1 MNNSGQSTI
10 RQVMLAGGSVFIAS
24 AIALIARPDLFG
36 EFIGIVGEDAFWTL
50 RMTGIVLIPLGY
62 LMIVVRSVA
71 SDSVVKSYAVLMS
84 LVSLGLGI
92 VTLLA
97 PGDANVGRIIY
108 AIIGFLFSTLYVVAL
123 ALGKGKLKTLN

>member
-62 LMIVVRSVA
+62 LMIVVRSLA
-71 SDSVVKSYAVLMS
+71 SDSVVKSFAYLMS
-84 LVSLGLGI
+84 IVSLSLGI

-97 PGDANVGRIIY
+97 PGQVNIGRIIY
-108 AIIGFLFSTLYVVAL
+108 AIIGFIFSTLYVVAI
-123 ALGKGKLKTLN
+123 AVGRNKN

>member
-10 RQVMLAGGSVFIAS
+10 RQVMLAGGSVFIVS

-36 EFIGIVGEDAFWTL
+36 EFIGIVGEDAFWSL

-62 LMIVVRSVA
+62 LMIVVRSAA

-97 PGDANVGRIIY
+97 PGDANIGRIIY

-123 ALGKGKLKTLN
+123 ALGKNKA

>member
-1 MNNSGQSTI
+1 MTNSGQAKI

-36 EFIGIVGEDAFWTL
+36 EFIGIVGEEAFWSL

-71 SDSVVKSYAVLMS
+71 SDSVVKSYAILMS
-84 LVSLGLGI
+84 LISLGLGI

-97 PGDANVGRIIY
+97 PGGPNIGRIIY
-108 AIIGFLFSTLYVVAL
+108 AIVGFLFSTLYVVAI
-123 ALGKGKLKTLN
+123 ALGRNKA

>member
-1 MNNSGQSTI
+1 MTNSGQSRI

-36 EFIGIVGEDAFWTL
+36 EFIGIVGEDAFWSL

-71 SDSVVKSYAVLMS
+71 SDSVVKSFAILMS
-84 LVSLGLGI
+84 LISLGLGI

-97 PGDANVGRIIY
+97 PGEPNIGRIIH
-108 AIIGFLFSTLYVVAL
+108 AIVGFLFSTLYVVAI
-123 ALGKGKLKTLN
+123 ALGRNKA

>member
-1 MNNSGQSTI
+1 MNNSAEIRI
-10 RQVMLAGGSVFIAS
+10 RQVMLAGGSIFIAS

-36 EFIGIVGEDAFWTL
+36 EFIGITGLDAYWSL

-71 SDSVVKSYAVLMS
+71 SNSVVKSFAYLMS
-84 LVSLGLGI
+84 IVSLSLGI

-97 PGDANVGRIIY
+97 PGQVNIGRIIY
-108 AIIGFLFSTLYVVAL
+108 AIIGFIFSILYVVAI
-123 ALGKGKLKTLN
+123 AVGRNKN

>member
-1 MNNSGQSTI
+1 MSNSGQAKI

-36 EFIGIVGEDAFWTL
+36 EFIGIVGEDAFWSL
-50 RMTGIVLIPLGY
+50 RMTGIVLIPLSY

-71 SDSVVKSYAVLMS
+71 SDSVVKSFAILMS
-84 LVSLGLGI
+84 LISLGLGI

-97 PGDANVGRIIY
+97 PGEPNIGRIIY
-108 AIIGFLFSTLYVVAL
+108 AIVGFLFSTLYVVAI
-123 ALGKGKLKTLN
+123 ALGRNKA

>member
-36 EFIGIVGEDAFWTL
+36 EFIGIVGEDAFWSL
-50 RMTGIVLIPLGY
+50 RMTGIVLVPLGY

-97 PGDANVGRIIY
+97 PGDANIGRIIY

-123 ALGKGKLKTLN
+123 ALGRNKA

>member
-1 MNNSGQSTI
+1 
-10 RQVMLAGGSVFIAS
+10 MLAGGSVFIAS

-36 EFIGIVGEDAFWTL
+36 EFIGIVGEDAFWSL

-71 SDSVVKSYAVLMS
+71 SDSVVKSYAILMS
-84 LVSLGLGI
+84 LVSLSLGI

-97 PGDANVGRIIY
+97 PGEPNIGRIIY
-108 AIIGFLFSTLYVVAL
+108 AIVGFLFSTLYVVAL
-123 ALGKGKLKTLN
+123 ALGRNKA

>member
-10 RQVMLAGGSVFIAS
+10 RQVILAGGSVFIAS

-36 EFIGIVGEDAFWTL
+36 EFIGIVGEDAFWSL

-97 PGDANVGRIIY
+97 PGDANIGRIIY

-123 ALGKGKLKTLN
+123 ALGRSKA

>member
-1 MNNSGQSTI
+1 MDNSGQSRI

-36 EFIGIVGEDAFWTL
+36 DFIGIIGEDAFWSL

-71 SDSVVKSYAVLMS
+71 SDSGVKSYAILMS
-84 LVSLGLGI
+84 LVSLSLGV

-97 PGDANVGRIIY
+97 PGETNIGRIIY
-108 AIIGFLFSTLYVVAL
+108 ALIGFLFSTLYVVAL
-123 ALGKGKLKTLN
+123 ALGRSKA

>member
-1 MNNSGQSTI
+1 MNNLGQSTI

-36 EFIGIVGEDAFWTL
+36 EFIGIVGEDAFWSL

-71 SDSVVKSYAVLMS
+71 SDSVVKSYAFLMS
-84 LVSLGLGI
+84 LVSLSLGI

-97 PGDANVGRIIY
+97 PGDTNIGRIIY

-123 ALGKGKLKTLN
+123 ALGRSKA

>member
-36 EFIGIVGEDAFWTL
+36 EFIGIVGEDVFWSL

-97 PGDANVGRIIY
+97 PGEANIGRIIY

-123 ALGKGKLKTLN
+123 ALGRSKA

>member
-1 MNNSGQSTI
+1 MDNLGQSRI

-36 EFIGIVGEDAFWTL
+36 DFIGIVGEDAFWSL

-71 SDSVVKSYAVLMS
+71 SDSVVKSYAFLMS
-84 LVSLGLGI
+84 LVSLSLGI

-97 PGDANVGRIIY
+97 PGDANIGRIIY

-123 ALGKGKLKTLN
+123 ALGRNKA

>member
-10 RQVMLAGGSVFIAS
+10 RQVMLAGGSVFIVS

-36 EFIGIVGEDAFWTL
+36 EFIGIVGEDAFWSL

-62 LMIVVRSVA
+62 LMIDVRSVA
-71 SDSVVKSYAVLMS
+71 SDSVVKSYAFLMS
-84 LVSLGLGI
+84 LVSLSLGI
-92 VTLLA
+92 ITLLA
-97 PGDANVGRIIY
+97 PGDANIGRIIY

-123 ALGKGKLKTLN
+123 ALGRSKA

>member
-1 MNNSGQSTI
+1 MNNLGQSTI

-36 EFIGIVGEDAFWTL
+36 EFIGIIGEDAFWSL

-71 SDSVVKSYAVLMS
+71 SDSVVKSYAILMS
-84 LVSLGLGI
+84 LVSLSLGI

-97 PGDANVGRIIY
+97 PGETNVGRIIY
-108 AIIGFLFSTLYVVAL
+108 ALIGFLFSTLYVVAL
-123 ALGKGKLKTLN
+123 ALGRSKA

>member
-36 EFIGIVGEDAFWTL
+36 EFIGIIGEDAFWSL

-71 SDSVVKSYAVLMS
+71 SDSVVKSYAFLMS
-84 LVSLGLGI
+84 LVSLSLGI

-97 PGDANVGRIIY
+97 PGDANIGRIIY

-123 ALGKGKLKTLN
+123 ALGRSKA

>member
-1 MNNSGQSTI
+1 MSISGQSRI

-36 EFIGIVGEDAFWTL
+36 EFIGIIGEDAFWSL

-62 LMIVVRSVA
+62 LMIIVRSVA
-71 SDSVVKSYAVLMS
+71 SDSVVKSYAFLMS

-97 PGDANVGRIIY
+97 PGEPNIGRIIY
-108 AIIGFLFSTLYVVAL
+108 AIIGFIFSTLYIVAL
-123 ALGKGKLKTLN
+123 ALGRSKA

>member
-1 MNNSGQSTI
+1 MTNSGQAKI

-36 EFIGIVGEDAFWTL
+36 EFIGIVGEDAFWSL

-97 PGDANVGRIIY
+97 PGEPNIGRIIY
-108 AIIGFLFSTLYVVAL
+108 AIVGFLFSTLYVVAI
-123 ALGKGKLKTLN
+123 ALGRNKA

>member
-1 MNNSGQSTI
+1 MNNLGQSTI

-36 EFIGIVGEDAFWTL
+36 EFIGIVGEDAFWSL

-71 SDSVVKSYAVLMS
+71 SDSVVKSYAVLMF

-97 PGDANVGRIIY
+97 PGDANIGRIIY

-123 ALGKGKLKTLN
+123 ALGRSKA

>member
-1 MNNSGQSTI
+1 MSISGQSKI

-36 EFIGIVGEDAFWTL
+36 EFTGIVGEDAFWSL

-71 SDSVVKSYAVLMS
+71 SDSVVKSYAILMS
-84 LVSLGLGI
+84 LISLGLGI

-97 PGDANVGRIIY
+97 PGEPNIGRIIY
-108 AIIGFLFSTLYVVAL
+108 AIVGFLFSTLYVVAI
-123 ALGKGKLKTLN
+123 ALGRNKA

>member
-1 MNNSGQSTI
+1 MNNFGQSTI

-36 EFIGIVGEDAFWTL
+36 QFIGIVGEDAFWSL

-71 SDSVVKSYAVLMS
+71 SDSVVKSYAFLMS
-84 LVSLGLGI
+84 LVSLSLGI

-97 PGDANVGRIIY
+97 PGDANIGRIIY

-123 ALGKGKLKTLN
+123 ALGRSKA

>member
-1 MNNSGQSTI
+1 MSNSGQSRI

-36 EFIGIVGEDAFWTL
+36 EYIGIVGEEAFWSL

-71 SDSVVKSYAVLMS
+71 SDSVVKSYAILMS
-84 LVSLGLGI
+84 LISLALGI

-97 PGDANVGRIIY
+97 PGEPNIGRIIY
-108 AIIGFLFSTLYVVAL
+108 AIVGFLFSTLYVVAI
-123 ALGKGKLKTLN
+123 ALGRNKA

>member
-1 MNNSGQSTI
+1 MSISGQSKI

-24 AIALIARPDLFG
+24 AIALIARPDLFA
-36 EFIGIVGEDAFWTL
+36 EFIGIVGEDAFWSL

-71 SDSVVKSYAVLMS
+71 SDSVVKSFAILMS
-84 LVSLGLGI
+84 LISLGLGI

-97 PGDANVGRIIY
+97 PGEPNIGRIIY
-108 AIIGFLFSTLYVVAL
+108 AIVGFLFSTLYVVAI
-123 ALGKGKLKTLN
+123 ALGRNKA

>member
-36 EFIGIVGEDAFWTL
+36 EFIGIVGEDAFWSL

-71 SDSVVKSYAVLMS
+71 SDSVVKSCAVLMF

-97 PGDANVGRIIY
+97 PGDANIGRIIY

-123 ALGKGKLKTLN
+123 ALGRNKA

>member
-10 RQVMLAGGSVFIAS
+10 RQVVLAGGSVFIAS
-24 AIALIARPDLFG
+24 AIALVARPDLFG
-36 EFIGIVGEDAFWTL
+36 EFIGIVGEDAFWSL

-71 SDSVVKSYAVLMS
+71 SDSVVKSYAILMS
-84 LVSLGLGI
+84 LISLGLGI

-97 PGDANVGRIIY
+97 PGEPNIGRIIY
-108 AIIGFLFSTLYVVAL
+108 AIVGFLFSTLYVVAI
-123 ALGKGKLKTLN
+123 ALGRNKA

>member
-1 MNNSGQSTI
+1 MNETGEVRI

-36 EFIGIVGEDAFWTL
+36 EFIGLNTEEAFWSL
-50 RMTGIVLIPLGY
+50 RMTGIILIPLGY

-71 SDSVVKSYAVLMS
+71 SNSVVKSYAILMS
-84 LVSLGLGI
+84 IVSLGLGI

-97 PGDANVGRIIY
+97 PGDANIGRIIY
-108 AIIGFLFSTLYVVAL
+108 SIIGFLFSTLYVVAI
-123 ALGKGKLKTLN
+123 ALGRNKN

>member
-1 MNNSGQSTI
+1 MVMNNSGQSTI
-10 RQVMLAGGSVFIAS
+10 RQLMLAGGSVFIAS

-97 PGDANVGRIIY
+97 PGDANIGRIIY

-123 ALGKGKLKTLN
+123 ALGKSKA